1 MRIHGLRS
9 LVLSCVLLL
18 SGCYAYHH
26 STPNIRAG
34 QVVSGPG
41 TLTKR
46 YDYGLIVHFQNG
58 EKNMLMQ
65 IQVASDAVRFYDS
78 FYHYNS
84 GETIMLRFLPNDRV
98 AVGGFLFNIISMKE
112 YQ

>member
-1 MRIHGLRS
+1 
-9 LVLSCVLLL
+9 
-18 SGCYAYHH
+18 
-26 STPNIRAG
+26 
-34 QVVSGPG
+34 
-41 TLTKR
+41 
-46 YDYGLIVHFQNG
+46 LIVHFQNG

-112 YQ
+112 YQEPALKEKQSQPATVTRTF